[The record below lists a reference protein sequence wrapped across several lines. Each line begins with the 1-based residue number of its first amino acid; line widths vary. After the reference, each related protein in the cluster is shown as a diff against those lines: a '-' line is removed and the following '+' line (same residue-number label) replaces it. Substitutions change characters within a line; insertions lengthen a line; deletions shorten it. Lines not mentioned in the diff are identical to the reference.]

1 MSLGVFVDFNKT
13 FGKLV
18 DDVVKDYNRRLLQ
31 LVNAEVVKEPML
43 NHIRQ
48 YTGEFDLGDYYAVC
62 MKAMYYL
69 DKCSDHRINGMK
81 RDKIDACLDDFFSE
95 DIDILID
102 TARVH
107 RWLPEVVERA
117 IKFSSDIYKIAQNS
131 YDVGITPMDIQTA
144 GVLLSQLN
152 SLYIDI
158 NRVNCTYESR
168 EYVLEVY
175 NREKSES
182 ELDMK
187 LINGDKKSLSKR
199 MEEYISN
206 SIRAW

>member
-69 DKCSDHRINGMK
+69 DKCSDHRINWMK

-117 IKFSSDIYKIAQNS
+117 IKFSNDIYKIAQNS